1 MARLVHDV
9 PGKATTEG
17 SVVLLDGPEGTALSL
32 TPAAAE
38 ETGRQLI
45 RAAEK
50 ARHAELVERGKS
62 NNSVHQQQEG

>member
-9 PGKATTEG
+9 PGKATTESG
-17 SVVLLDGPEGTALSL
+17 VVLLDGPEGTALSL

-50 ARHAELVERGKS
+50 ARHVQLVKKGEPQQS
-62 NNSVHQQQEG
+62 AHQP